1 MCFVRKSFNE
11 KYFGHISKF
20 KWKKFHTKLSVNT
33 VKDSFSLGVDITIF
47 FWDRRV
53 KNTKS

>member
-20 KWKKFHTKLSVNT
+20 QWKKFHTKPSVNP
-33 VKDSFSLGVDITIF
+33 VKDCFSLRVDITNF
-47 FWDRRV
+47 FLR
-53 KNTKS
+53 S